1 MPTIGQP
8 EFFFRAFERD
18 FCAIGLDRADF
29 VRSGLPR
36 ERDVLF
42 DVGFAAMAFGMFN
55 GSASIRQAS
64 IAGSAETRWIGS
76 SECRDSRR
84 GQGLALQWGRR
95 EDMNEHGI
103 RMPDRS
109 RGSSSGVNVLL
120 RVSIITPFVLG

>member
-29 VRSGLPR
+29 VRSGFPR
-36 ERDVLF
+36 ERDVFF

-64 IAGSAETRWIGS
+64 IAGPAQMRWI
-76 SECRDSRR
+76 D
-84 GQGLALQWGRR
+84 
-95 EDMNEHGI
+95 
-103 RMPDRS
+103 P
-109 RGSSSGVNVLL
+109 VNVAIAAEGKARTACEPRDRKHRADKL
-120 RVSIITPFVLG
+120 SDPP